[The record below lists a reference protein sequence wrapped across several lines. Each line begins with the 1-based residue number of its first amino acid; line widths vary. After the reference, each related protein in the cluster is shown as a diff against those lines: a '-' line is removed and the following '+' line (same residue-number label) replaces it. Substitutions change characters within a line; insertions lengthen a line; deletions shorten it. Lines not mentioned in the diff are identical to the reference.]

1 MLETSARLLQLLSL
15 LQLRR
20 EWTGA
25 ALAERLSITERTVRR
40 DIGKLRTLGY
50 PISASPG
57 IAGGYQ
63 LGAGAQL
70 PPLLLDDDE
79 ALAVALGLAAVATGP
94 VTGIGEASVR
104 ALAKL
109 EQVLP
114 GRLRPKFSALRES
127 VSTLAGPP
135 GGVDPVILTAFSAG
149 ITEHRVLSFRYTAA
163 DGGSGRRIVE
173 PYRLV
178 GTGRRWYA
186 VAWDLDRSD
195 WRTFRVDRCTSTPAP
210 RERFAPRPLPARDLA
225 AYVQESITRNPYRYT
240 VVVRLAAPLAAVAE
254 RVPPDV
260 ASIEADGPG
269 HTIVRGGWDS
279 LDLPLIN
286 LTAWGVPFEI
296 LDPPEMRERA
306 RRAVAL
312 LQRAIEIPPTAE
324 SGKTVRPSH

>member
-15 LQLRR
+15 LQMRR

-25 ALAERLSITERTVRR
+25 ALAERLAITERTVRR

-70 PPLLLDDDE
+70 PPLLLDDEE
-79 ALAVALGLAAVATGP
+79 ALAVALGLTAVATGP

-114 GRLRPKFSALRES
+114 GRLRPKFSALRQS
-127 VSTLAGPP
+127 VSTLDGPP
-135 GGVDPVILTAFSAG
+135 GGVDPQILTAFSAG
-149 ITEHRVLSFRYTAA
+149 ITERRVVSFRYTAA
-163 DGGSGRRIVE
+163 DGGSARRMVE

-178 GTGRRWYA
+178 STGRRWYA
-186 VAWDLDRSD
+186 VAWDLERGD
-195 WRTFRVDRCTSTPAP
+195 WRTFRVDRCDSTPAQ
-210 RERFAPRPLPARDLA
+210 RERFTPRPLPARDLA

-240 VVVRLAAPLAAVAE
+240 VVVRLAAPLSVLAE

-260 ASIEADGPG
+260 ASLTADGPG

-296 LDPPEMRERA
+296 LEPPEMRERA

-312 LQRAIEIPPTAE
+312 LQQAAEIPPTAE
-324 SGKTVRPSH
+324 SGKPRGPSH

>member
-79 ALAVALGLAAVATGP
+79 ALAVALGLTAVAAGP

-114 GRLRPKFSALRES
+114 GRLRPQFSALSQS
-127 VSTLAGPP
+127 VSTLSGPP
-135 GGVDPVILTAFSAG
+135 GGVDPKILTSFSSA
-149 ITEHRVLSFRYTAA
+149 ITEHRILSFRYTAA
-163 DGGSGRRIVE
+163 DGASQRRMVE

-178 GTGRRWYA
+178 STGRRWYA

-210 RERFAPRPLPARDLA
+210 RARFTPRPLPAPDLA

-240 VVVRLAAPLAAVAE
+240 VVVRLAAPLAAVAGQ
-254 RVPPDV
+254 VPATMATV
-260 ASIEADGPG
+260 EADGPG

-279 LDLPLIN
+279 LDLPLIH

-306 RRAVAL
+306 RRALDL
-312 LQRAIEIPPTAE
+312 LQHAVEIPPTAE
-324 SGKTVRPSH
+324 SGKSIRPSH

>member
-20 EWTGA
+20 EWTGS
-25 ALAERLSITERTVRR
+25 ALAERLAITERTVRR
-40 DIGKLRTLGY
+40 DIGKLRSLGY

-70 PPLLLDDDE
+70 PPLLLDDEE
-79 ALAVALGLAAVATGP
+79 ALAVALGLSAVATGP

-114 GRLRPKFSALRES
+114 GRLRPKFSALRQS

-135 GGVDPVILTAFSAG
+135 GGVDPEILTAFSSG
-149 ITEHRVLSFRYTAA
+149 ISERRVVAFRYTAA
-163 DGGSGRRIVE
+163 DGGSARRLVE

-178 GTGRRWYA
+178 STGRRWYA
-186 VAWDLDRSD
+186 VAWDLERAD
-195 WRTFRVDRCTSTPAP
+195 WRTFRVDRCHSVPSQ
-210 RERFAPRPLPARDLA
+210 RERFTPRPLPAKDLA
-225 AYVQESITRNPYRYT
+225 VYVQESITRNPYRYS

-254 RVPPDV
+254 RVPPEV
-260 ASIEADGPG
+260 ACVAADGPG
-269 HTIVRGGWDS
+269 HTILRGGWDS
-279 LDLPLIN
+279 LDLPLIQ

-296 LDPPEMRERA
+296 LEPQEMRERA

-312 LQRAIEIPPTAE
+312 LQQATEIPPTAE
-324 SGKTVRPSH
+324 SGKPRGPSH